1 MIQRI
6 QTIYFFI
13 ALILV
18 AIPLFGLTFFEC
30 NSNGTI
36 LTIDAYKLENSATK
50 EISSHWFYVFHYALV
65 LLLVWVIFSY
75 KNRNRQHTLA
85 WFAFALNLAVGGWMF
100 YYAIDKAM
108 QHNCSPEFPTPGIG
122 FYLYQSAFIFI
133 LLGIGGVR
141 KDRKLIASLNRIR

>member
-6 QTIYFFI
+6 QTVYFLI

-18 AIPLFGLTFFEC
+18 SIPLFGLTFFEC
-30 NSNGTI
+30 SSNGII
-36 LTIDAYKLENSATK
+36 LQIDSFNIENTLTK
-50 EISSHWFYVFHYALV
+50 ETESHWFYIFQILLI
-65 LLLVWVIFSY
+65 LLLVFVIFSY

-85 WFAFALNLAVGGWMF
+85 WTAVVLNIAIGIWMF

-108 QHNCSPEFPTPGIG
+108 QHNCSPEFPSPQIG
-122 FYLYQSAFIFI
+122 FYLFQSAFIFI